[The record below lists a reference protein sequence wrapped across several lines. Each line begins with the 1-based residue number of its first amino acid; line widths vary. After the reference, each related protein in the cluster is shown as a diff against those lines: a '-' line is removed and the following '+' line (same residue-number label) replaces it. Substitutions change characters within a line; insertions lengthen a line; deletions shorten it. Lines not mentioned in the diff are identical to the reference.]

1 MLSPAL
7 SGRSRVIFYHLR
19 ALGIFI
25 YGTVG
30 YICYREKE
38 QCVNE
43 MK

>member
-7 SGRSRVIFYHLR
+7 SGKSQVILCHLR
-19 ALGIFI
+19 ALEIFI

-30 YICYREKE
+30 YICYRGKKPY
-38 QCVNE
+38 VNE